1 MKRLIRFGV
10 ALFVTLAATLTAHSQ
25 AKPFPSSD
33 VQKIHERLL
42 AQIDRIP
49 IYDNHSHATFPDDSD
64 VDAMASPPDES
75 SVLRLRDD
83 NPEVITAAK
92 AMFGY
97 PYDDFKPE
105 HAKWLADKK
114 KAAEAKGDSAY
125 FDGILD
131 KLNFDICLANRAFM
145 ASYLDPK
152 RFHWVFF
159 GD

>member
-1 MKRLIRFGV
+1 MAMNKVIGIIAIFFA
-10 ALFVTLAATLTAHSQ
+10 ALGRAAAAGAQ
-25 AKPFPSSD
+25 AKPLSGGD
-33 VQKIHERLL
+33 VERIYTRLRE
-42 AQIDRIP
+42 QIARIP
-49 IYDNHSHATFPDDSD
+49 IYDNHSHATFPDDAD
-64 VDAMASPPDES
+64 MDAMASPPGES

-83 NPEVITAAK
+83 NPEFITAAK

-105 HAKWLADKK
+105 HAKWLAEKK

-145 ASYLDPK
+145 APY
-152 RFHWVFF
+152 
-159 GD
+159 